1 LYVLGS
7 NGYIWVV
14 LNFKFMKK
22 LLITILLFLKK
33 KLAIASLV
41 FADLLIFSGSGNY
54 FFNEEDNLEGFGVFC
69 ILFGF
74 IINFLYWK
82 KTKNF
87 NLILRASLYVI
98 ILFILLISLIFIF
111 LGEGLEIVG
120 LVLISILILFIFLIN
135 KYTIIFKDK
144 ANK

>member
-1 LYVLGS
+1 MYVLGRI
-7 NGYIWVV
+7 GYIWVV

-41 FADLLIFSGSGNY
+41 FADLLILSGSGNY
-54 FFNEEDNLEGFGVFC
+54 FFNEEGDNEGFGVFC

-98 ILFILLISLIFIF
+98 ILFILLGILAFF
-111 LGEGLEIVG
+111 VVGGLEIVG

>member
-1 LYVLGS
+1 
-7 NGYIWVV
+7 
-14 LNFKFMKK
+14 MKK

-54 FFNEEDNLEGFGVFC
+54 FFNEEDNNEGFGIFC

-98 ILFILLISLIFIF
+98 ILFILLGSLIFIF

>member
-1 LYVLGS
+1 MYVLGS
-7 NGYIWVV
+7 IGYIWVV

-41 FADLLIFSGSGNY
+41 FADLLILSGSGNY
-54 FFNEEDNLEGFGVFC
+54 FFNEEGDNEGFGVFC

-111 LGEGLEIVG
+111 LVEGLEIVG